1 MNVKSR
7 RWKTALVI
15 AIPVLLL
22 ILFIFKEQ
30 IMGLSRYLGGC
41 TFYYLTG
48 YHCPGC
54 GNTRSLRALLH
65 LHPWIAVRNNP
76 AMPTLAII
84 CVLFYVEL
92 ISDVLFGKKIK
103 LLPRSIIFWY
113 SVLGLFGLY
122 YIIRNFFPVLQPIS

>member
-1 MNVKSR
+1 MDVKSR

-22 ILFIFKEQ
+22 IIFILKDQ

-41 TFYYLTG
+41 ALYTLTG
-48 YHCPGC
+48 IFCPGC

-84 CVLFYVEL
+84 GFLGYVEL
-92 ISDVLFGKKIK
+92 ICGAFGKKIRI
-103 LLPRSIIFWY
+103 LPRSIIFWY
-113 SVLGLFGLY
+113 SVLGVFGLY